1 MTARRWSSATPI
13 IFVTFVVILGTL
25 VLQGL
30 SLPAVIR
37 KLGLEADDLDD
48 REELKARIRG
58 AEAALARIE
67 ELADE
72 DWVRD
77 DTAERLRG
85 LYRFRQHR
93 FQARFDDED
102 DGEAEERS
110 ADYQRVL
117 HELLEAERQAVV
129 IMRGSGHISDEAMR
143 RVLRDIDLEE
153 ARLDL

>member
-1 MTARRWSSATPI
+1 MA
-13 IFVTFVVILGTL
+13 
-25 VLQGL
+25 
-30 SLPAVIR
+30 
-37 KLGLEADDLDD
+37 
-48 REELKARIRG
+48 KARIHA

-67 ELADE
+67 ELAGE

-102 DGEAEERS
+102 DGAVEERS

-129 IMRGSGHISDEAMR
+129 GLRGSGHIGDEAMR